1 MLHSEAVVYSKE
13 WRMRSS
19 VQPSVGTDGDRD
31 RRCPVDGEGI
41 RVSVEQSGE
50 R

>member
-1 MLHSEAVVYSKE
+1 MLHAEAVVYSKE
-13 WRMRSS
+13 WTMPSS

-31 RRCPVDGEGI
+31 LRCPVDGESI
-41 RVSVEQSGE
+41 KVSVEQSGE